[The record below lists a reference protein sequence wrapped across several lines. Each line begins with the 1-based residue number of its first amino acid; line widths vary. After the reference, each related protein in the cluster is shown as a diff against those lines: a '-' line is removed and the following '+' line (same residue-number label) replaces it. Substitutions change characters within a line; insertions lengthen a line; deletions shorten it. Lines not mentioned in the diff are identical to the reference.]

1 MKKIKNHIKL
11 ILYILLFFSISNA
24 VYSKKINKSYDSDKV
39 FNYFAGV
46 SSLFDNEYA
55 SSYKYFKELEGLERE
70 HYNYSQF
77 YLYSLVNSEKINEA
91 YRYSKKI
98 ENKGIESFEGRL
110 VAGIYHLKN
119 NKYDKALKYFQKLKI
134 NNDQEESV
142 RSLVVTSLENWIIF
156 SKSEKDK
163 ALRLVDVM
171 PERFESIKKIQST
184 FVHCFFKSNSTE
196 EIFEKLLFDEKTQ

>member
-46 SSLFDNEYA
+46 SSLYDNEYA

-119 NKYDKALKYFQKLKI
+119 NKSYKPTRNHK
-134 NNDQEESV
+134 
-142 RSLVVTSLENWIIF
+142 TSYKNVQTYK
-156 SKSEKDK
+156 KS
-163 ALRLVDVM
+163 
-171 PERFESIKKIQST
+171 
-184 FVHCFFKSNSTE
+184 
-196 EIFEKLLFDEKTQ
+196 